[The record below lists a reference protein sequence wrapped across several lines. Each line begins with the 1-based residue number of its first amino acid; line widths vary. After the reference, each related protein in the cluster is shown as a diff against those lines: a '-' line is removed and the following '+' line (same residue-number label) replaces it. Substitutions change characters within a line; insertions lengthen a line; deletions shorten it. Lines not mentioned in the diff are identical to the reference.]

1 MSTAPAPR
9 DPGRP
14 LSGRQEGILRAVV
27 ERFIA
32 TGAPVGSRHIAG
44 AGGIDFASS
53 TVRYELARLE
63 DMGYLGH
70 PHTSAGRVPTD
81 RGYRYYVDVL
91 LPADPPAAP
100 PGGLVAIER
109 ALDLGEM
116 RKEVDAAL
124 QNLAEVVSQLTC
136 LLGVVTAPAPQAATV
151 RHVEVLLLQPQLVM
165 AVVITSTGAV
175 HKRIFAFEGAVDPG
189 LVDWARAFFN
199 ERVTGMPVGARI
211 LESRLADPSLSA
223 RERAFADALSP
234 AVTEVADAAP
244 EHLYVAG
251 QARFLADARQ
261 DLAAIGALM
270 EQLEQRAT
278 LLDMLRRALSRH
290 EVYLHIGEELAAPGL
305 RGLSMVAA
313 NYGVARRNLGTIS
326 LIGPT
331 RMDYRLAIG
340 TVREAATAL
349 SRYLEGVYE

>member
-1 MSTAPAPR
+1 MSSSAAPAHPA
-9 DPGRP
+9 RP
-14 LSGRQEGILRAVV
+14 LSPRQERILRAVV

-32 TGAPVGSRHIAG
+32 TGVPVGSRHVAG
-44 AGGIDFASS
+44 TGGIDFASS

-63 DMGYLGH
+63 DMGFLGH

-81 RGYRYYVDVL
+81 AGYRYYVDVL

-100 PGGLVAIER
+100 AGGLVAIER

-165 AVVITSTGAV
+165 VVVITSTGEV
-175 HKRIFAFEGAVDPG
+175 NKRIFAFEGAVDPG
-189 LVDWARAFFN
+189 LVEWARAFLN
-199 ERVTGMPVGARI
+199 ERVTGYPVGAR
-211 LESRLADPSLSA
+211 LMESRLAEPSLSA
-223 RERAFADALSP
+223 RERAFAEALAP
-234 AVTEVADAAP
+234 AITEMGEETPDQ
-244 EHLYVAG
+244 LYVAG

-261 DLAAIGALM
+261 DLAAIDTLM
-270 EQLEQRAT
+270 AQLEQRAT
-278 LLDMLRRALSRH
+278 LLGLLRRALSRH
-290 EVYLHIGEELAAPGL
+290 EVYLHIGAELPGL
-305 RGLSMVAA
+305 QGLSMVAA